1 MIAIKLATCEESVND
16 YMRRTLLYHS
26 VDSEELGVTI
36 SSTLDDLSKSGLV
49 KIIDGSTYAATTL
62 GEAVVASSLTPEDG
76 LFVHRELL
84 KALQGF
90 AMDSD
95 LHALY
100 TFTPVQTTQSNVNV
114 RILLPTFLLV
124 LNELACSP
132 QINKTSDWLASTNNW
147 LLFGYFKANVII

>member
-1 MIAIKLATCEESVND
+1 MIAIKLATCDESVND
-16 YMRRTLLYHS
+16 YMRKTLLYHS
-26 VDSEELGVTI
+26 VDFEALEITI
-36 SSTLDDLSKSGLV
+36 SSALDDLSESGLV
-49 KIIDGSTYAATTL
+49 KIIDSSTYAATTL

-100 TFTPVQTTQSNVNV
+100 TFTPVQTTQSNINV
-114 RILLPTFLLV
+114 RIPLIKFPFCLSWTR
-124 LNELACSP
+124 
-132 QINKTSDWLASTNNW
+132 
-147 LLFGYFKANVII
+147 